1 MSDATVATT
10 PERSLWRRIV
20 KWGVRIVLVLVVLV
34 VAVWSIWNYSVGRA
48 LRNEID
54 RIRAAGEPVTF
65 RELTASLEKVD
76 QANDAGP
83 SYAAALELLRGR
95 DKGKDAEIEKG
106 LDKAAKDH
114 VRPSSELLAE
124 AEQLLKEN
132 RIALELIDT
141 GRDLPGCNY
150 DLGLDYGLSFVM
162 PRLGAAR
169 GTAKMNS
176 LRTRVLAFQ
185 GKGDEASRSLLSSL
199 RMLRMFDRQPI
210 LIHHLV
216 RAACLSLALDDIPII
231 LEFSYP
237 SPDVM
242 LELENELLQAEKSMN
257 LKRVWIAERVY
268 SLEIMR
274 NLISSPRKLDAAL
287 QRRPAIA
294 ESWPNSF
301 AWSPFT
307 RSMALDQI
315 RTYSQWIEAS
325 VNDWPEA
332 LDAIKESDEE
342 GWIGVF
348 SKILRPS
355 IKRAVVLT
363 GRCIATARSARL
375 AVMIERYRRSKGSL
389 PTKLDEIEAASG
401 EELPRDPFTGRGLIY
416 LQTSDGYKVYSVG
429 DNRKDDGG
437 KLTGRKATDRGVH
450 IRTEHQ

>member
-1 MSDATVATT
+1 MNDATVVTT
-10 PERSLWRRIV
+10 RKKPLWRRIV
-20 KWGVRIVLVLVVLV
+20 KWGVRIVLILVVLV
-34 VAVWSIWNYSVGRA
+34 VAAWSIWNYSVGRA

-54 RIRAAGEPVTF
+54 RIRTAGEPVTF
-65 RELTASLEKVD
+65 RDLTASLKKVD
-76 QANDAGP
+76 RANDAGP

-95 DKGKDAEIEKG
+95 GKGKDAEIEKG

-124 AEQLLKEN
+124 AEQLLEEN
-132 RIALELIDT
+132 RMALELIDI

-150 DLGLDYGLSFVM
+150 DLGLDYGLSFVL

-185 GKGDEASRSLLSSL
+185 GKGNEASRSVLSSL

-216 RAACLSLALDDIPII
+216 RVACLSLVLDDIPII
-231 LEFSYP
+231 LEFAHP

-242 LELENELLQAEKSMN
+242 QELEDELLQAEKSMN

-274 NLISSPRKLDAAL
+274 NLISSPRILDAAL
-287 QRRPAIA
+287 QDRPPIA

-301 AWSPFT
+301 ALSPFV
-307 RSMALDQI
+307 RSMALDHI
-315 RTYSQWIEAS
+315 RTYSKWIEAS

-332 LDAIKESDEE
+332 LDAIEESDEE
-342 GWIGVF
+342 SWIGMF
-348 SKILRPS
+348 ARMLRPS
-355 IKRAVVLT
+355 IERAVVLT
-363 GRCIATARSARL
+363 GSSIAEVRSARL
-375 AVMIERYRRSKGSL
+375 ALMIERYRRSKGSL
-389 PTKLDEIEAASG
+389 PAKLEEVEAASG
-401 EELPRDPFTGRGLIY
+401 GELPRDPFTGRGLIY
-416 LQTSDGYKVYSVG
+416 LKTSDGYKVYSVG
-429 DNRKDDGG
+429 ENRKDDGG
-437 KLTGRKATDRGVH
+437 KLIGRKANDCGVH
-450 IRTEHQ
+450 IRDGH